1 MNAMTENEQ
10 ALTEKFGGLLH
21 DYQTRCVAALDT
33 FAENIPLD
41 GAANAFNQLAP
52 EGWRYRPAPHMPDT
66 PHVCVKVPT
75 GGGKTLIAAA
85 SIGPLSAHMQR
96 EHPFVL
102 WFAPTGAIVEQT
114 LRALRDPENRCRRA
128 LNLWFPENRINP
140 IPLREAYLLSP
151 SDFRE
156 RVNIIVSTIQ
166 SVRKEDTEG
175 RKIYDNAGSKRN
187 FQGLL
192 EALSA
197 EFREEDGRIVRSLAN
212 VFRLAHPMIVVD
224 EADEARSKV
233 SFKSLARFSPSWI
246 LEITATPKTAQD
258 SQFAASNVL
267 HQVSAA
273 DLQNCDMIKFPLKIR
288 AGDDWR
294 ATIRAA
300 VEKRDALEVEAKGEF
315 VPVALFHAEAKNQQV
330 PAEDVRLALIRDLK
344 IPEEQVAV
352 AVGGKELDANVGT
365 SRSPIRHVITV
376 RQLARGWD
384 CPAAYVLGSVSN
396 LQSQSAVEQLLG
408 RVLRMPGARRRDGDL
423 GKAHVFAARTN
434 FAQASRDIA
443 EMLKAR
449 HGFKPDEA
457 KRMTEEEP
465 LFPPPVGDS
474 PSEPTA
480 PFRIPRL
487 VIKID
492 GEAELFERSHFF
504 LGEPW
509 KVAGLN
515 ASLQTFTPEATVT
528 RGEVGFNQAGR
539 VVRRPDKS
547 ETARA
552 ALFESDKEWTMPGL
566 MAWLC
571 RRIPHDDIPSGQM
584 VPFVRSALEGVKTKH
599 GMDDAELAANRFG
612 LERAIAARLR
622 EHRTNYRS
630 GKFQQS
636 LKGMLGGMPL
646 ETSAEH
652 ALEISE
658 SRYQPRKL
666 CEHITFKHHLFPN
679 KVGKFDG
686 EGEEE
691 DCAVHI
697 DSGVPEVEVWLRNL
711 DRDIHAFWLQTS
723 KQLFYP
729 DFVAR
734 LKDGRY
740 LVVEYK
746 GRLLWDLPE
755 TQEKRDIGKTWADLS
770 NGRCV
775 FVMVCQDKGRGLQEI
790 NYAVSGKAL

>member
-21 DYQTRCVAALDT
+21 NYQTRCVAALDT
-33 FAENIPLD
+33 FAGDALRDD

-85 SIGPLSAHMQR
+85 SIGPLAARMGK

-151 SDFRE
+151 SDCLE

-175 RKIYDNAGSKRN
+175 RKIYDNAGLKH
-187 FQGLL
+187 FQKLPESLL
-192 EALSA
+192 A
-197 EFREEDGRIVRSLAN
+197 ESREKDGRIVHSLAN
-212 VFRLAHPMIVVD
+212 VFRLARPMIVVD
-224 EADEARSKV
+224 EADEARSDL
-233 SFKSLARFSPSWI
+233 SCESLSRFSPSWV
-246 LEITATPKTAQD
+246 LEITATPKTTRENRCAV
-258 SQFAASNVL
+258 SNVL
-267 HQVSAA
+267 HQVSAT
-273 DLQNCDMIKFPLKIR
+273 DLQSCDMIKFPLRIR
-288 AGDDWR
+288 AENNWR

-300 VEKRDALEVEAKGEF
+300 VEKRDALEVEAGGEF

-330 PAEDVRLALIRDLK
+330 PADDVRLMLIRDLK
-344 IPEEQVAV
+344 IPEEQVAL

-408 RVLRMPGARRRDGDL
+408 RVLRMPGARRRDGAL
-423 GKAHVFAARTN
+423 GKAYVFAARTN
-434 FAQASRDIA
+434 FAQASRAIV
-443 EMLKAR
+443 EMLEAQ
-449 HGFKPDEA
+449 HGFKLDEA

-465 LFPPPVGDS
+465 LFPPSVDDS
-474 PSEPTA
+474 PSASKE

-487 VIKID
+487 VIKIG

-515 ASLQTFTPEATVT
+515 ASLQIFTPEATVT
-528 RGEVGFNQAGR
+528 RGEVGFNWAGR
-539 VVRRPDKS
+539 IVRHADES

-571 RRIPHDDIPSGQM
+571 RRIPHNDIPSGQM
-584 VPFVRSALEGVKTKH
+584 IPFVRSALEGVKKMH

-636 LKGMLGGMPL
+636 LEGMLGGMPL

-658 SRYQPRKL
+658 SRYQPREL
-666 CEHITFKHHLFPN
+666 CEHITFDHHLFPN
-679 KVGKFDG
+679 KVGKFDT
-686 EGEEE
+686 EQEEN
-691 DCAVHI
+691 CAVHI

-746 GRLLWDLPE
+746 GRLLWNLAE
-755 TQEKRDIGKTWADLS
+755 TQEKRDIGQAWAQLS
-770 NGRCV
+770 NGQCV

-790 NYAVSGKAL
+790 NDAVSGKAL